1 MDSMMSSLDTNQP
14 TFSSQI
20 IGQQATA
27 SGARTLLQNAI
38 KPGYDS
44 EWNTPNFLDREGNPV
59 PGIYAD
65 VDNDDYH
72 AIPALSSSK
81 LKKFAQS
88 PALYYREY
96 VAPLSR
102 AKSAST
108 ATAFMTGT
116 VSHGLILEPERC
128 ADLYWYHLNPID
140 YPQALHTVADLKAA
154 IEKRGLKPKGTLK
167 SGLIE
172 QLLAT
177 DPAMADQIF
186 DVLAHEHLM
195 KRFRK
200 LGLPWM
206 KPNPADYPEALLSLK
221 DYESACTKKGLT
233 PVSDDLDDLY
243 AQLIVIDPTLVTHHN
258 LQAVHEA
265 RMMTLPA
272 CIAYMNEFVLDPITY
287 QDAHRAR
294 DSVRRHMRADSLLR
308 DGIAELTM
316 IAQDPET
323 GMFVKAKFD
332 WLRYDLISVDL
343 KTTRDTN
350 PDRFTYQARDLGYDL
365 QDAFYTHVAKLL
377 GIQLRG
383 FSFVCVEFAD
393 MDNCEVFEFSE
404 RVRVRAENNR
414 RSMMQD
420 LQFCKSRDFWYGYN
434 PNQTTMVLDW

>member
-154 IEKRGLKPKGTLK
+154 IEKLNG
-167 SGLIE
+167 
-172 QLLAT
+172 
-177 DPAMADQIF
+177 
-186 DVLAHEHLM
+186 
-195 KRFRK
+195 
-200 LGLPWM
+200 
-206 KPNPADYPEALLSLK
+206 
-221 DYESACTKKGLT
+221 
-233 PVSDDLDDLY
+233 
-243 AQLIVIDPTLVTHHN
+243 
-258 LQAVHEA
+258 
-265 RMMTLPA
+265 
-272 CIAYMNEFVLDPITY
+272 
-287 QDAHRAR
+287 
-294 DSVRRHMRADSLLR
+294 
-308 DGIAELTM
+308 
-316 IAQDPET
+316 
-323 GMFVKAKFD
+323 
-332 WLRYDLISVDL
+332 
-343 KTTRDTN
+343 
-350 PDRFTYQARDLGYDL
+350 
-365 QDAFYTHVAKLL
+365 
-377 GIQLRG
+377 
-383 FSFVCVEFAD
+383 
-393 MDNCEVFEFSE
+393 
-404 RVRVRAENNR
+404 
-414 RSMMQD
+414 
-420 LQFCKSRDFWYGYN
+420 
-434 PNQTTMVLDW
+434 